1 MLDAMRRDSPASGFG
16 KESYEREG
24 PEETKEDTG
33 TEESRQGGEESKETI
48 AIELCGCLDSPASG
62 FGEVAMGKKRYVVC
76 QSCGKSV
83 VYAECSERCAPPEDA
98 RCKVL
103 TGWLSVSCWKV
114 MGAVDY
120 YDFCSLVCLQRWV
133 DNKVPRIPESFLKA
147 FKDE

>member
-1 MLDAMRRDSPASGFG
+1 MKHRHWKRYFAAVSVPFLFWNKKVRANI
-16 KESYEREG
+16 
-24 PEETKEDTG
+24 
-33 TEESRQGGEESKETI
+33 GG
-48 AIELCGCLDSPASG
+48 
-62 FGEVAMGKKRYVVC
+62 VAMGKKRYVVC

-103 TGWLSVSCWKV
+103 TGWLSVSCWKG

-120 YDFCSLVCLQRWV
+120 HDFCSLVCLQRWV

>member
-1 MLDAMRRDSPASGFG
+1 
-16 KESYEREG
+16 
-24 PEETKEDTG
+24 
-33 TEESRQGGEESKETI
+33 
-48 AIELCGCLDSPASG
+48 
-62 FGEVAMGKKRYVVC
+62 MGKKRYVVC

-103 TGWLSVSCWKV
+103 TGWLSVSCWKG

-147 FKDE
+147 FNDE